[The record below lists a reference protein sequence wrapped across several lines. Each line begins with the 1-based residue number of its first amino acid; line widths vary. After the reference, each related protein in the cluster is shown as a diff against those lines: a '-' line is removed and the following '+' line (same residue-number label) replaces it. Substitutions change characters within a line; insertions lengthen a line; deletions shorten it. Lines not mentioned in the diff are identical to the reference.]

1 VPVASGENGGRTLP
15 HSHVVRQL
23 VRLGPWTGETVGFAL
38 PAPSA
43 SGLSTAVLVQAPRG
57 GPILGVGRL
66 VP

>member
-1 VPVASGENGGRTLP
+1 MASGENGGRTLP